1 MAERALRG
9 SRLGAQ
15 SYETDLGVEMAP
27 RQSVTYDCP
36 RDHRFTIPF
45 SLEADVPDVWECT
58 VCGAEALR
66 VDGTRPEPK
75 AGKPARTHWDMLL
88 ERRSVKDLEVLLAE
102 RLELLRAAPDE
113 QVVRPEPAQER
124 LSPPDCRIDRRQP
137 RNVPV
142 APLPPGGAAG
152 TSAVRGSLRTL
163 RPATSRG
170 DRSRHHG
177 WVPRDEGSARPTA
190 GSRSAGRWRR
200 WPGGRRTTPASGA
213 PGVGSPAG

>member
-45 SLEADVPDVWECT
+45 SLEADVPEVWECT

-102 RLELLRAAPDE
+102 RLELLRATPRASRPAGASARAPD
-113 QVVRPEPAQER
+113 P
-124 LSPPDCRIDRRQP
+124 PPDCRNVWTAP
-137 RNVPV
+137 RTSRV

-152 TSAVRGSLRTL
+152 TSAVRAPSSGSVVRYVAHDL
-163 RPATSRG
+163 A
-170 DRSRHHG
+170 RHH
-177 WVPRDEGSARPTA
+177 RP
-190 GSRSAGRWRR
+190 GRC
-200 WPGGRRTTPASGA
+200 
-213 PGVGSPAG
+213 

>member
-75 AGKPARTHWDMLL
+75 NGKPARTHWDMLL

-102 RLELLRAAPDE
+102 RLELLRAT
-113 QVVRPEPAQER
+113 PA
-124 LSPPDCRIDRRQP
+124 
-137 RNVPV
+137 
-142 APLPPGGAAG
+142 AK
-152 TSAVRGSLRTL
+152 T
-163 RPATSRG
+163 PAR
-170 DRSRHHG
+170 
-177 WVPRDEGSARPTA
+177 GSARKSA
-190 GSRSAGRWRR
+190 SRSPRR
-200 WPGGRRTTPASGA
+200 SSTT
-213 PGVGSPAG
+213 

>member
-75 AGKPARTHWDMLL
+75 NGKPARTTGTCSSSAAASRTSRSCSPSVSSCCGPPPRPRLL
-88 ERRSVKDLEVLLAE
+88 PAGALGRAPDRRHRFVRPDRRSPT
-102 RLELLRAAPDE
+102 APH
-113 QVVRPEPAQER
+113 P
-124 LSPPDCRIDRRQP
+124 
-137 RNVPV
+137 VPV

-152 TSAVRGSLRTL
+152 TLCVRAVCAVRAVGART
-163 RPATSRG
+163 
-170 DRSRHHG
+170 
-177 WVPRDEGSARPTA
+177 ARPVRVLPDHLA
-190 GSRSAGRWRR
+190 GHD
-200 WPGGRRTTPASGA
+200 PAPWA
-213 PGVGSPAG
+213 P